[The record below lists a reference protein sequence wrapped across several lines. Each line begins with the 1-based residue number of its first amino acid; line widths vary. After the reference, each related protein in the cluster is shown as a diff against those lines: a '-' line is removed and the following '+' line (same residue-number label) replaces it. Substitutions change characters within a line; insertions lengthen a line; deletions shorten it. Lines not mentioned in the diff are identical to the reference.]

1 MINSRSRMA
10 QGLRAYEDAAL
21 LASDAPPRARVRRW
35 RSPRAKEQVALAR
48 EIFAGG
54 YQDYIEVQVK
64 AGTFQPVLDTGQP

>member
-1 MINSRSRMA
+1 MA
-10 QGLRAYEDAAL
+10 
-21 LASDAPPRARVRRW
+21 LAK
-35 RSPRAKEQVALAR
+35 RAKEQVALAR